1 MKLSLTEI
9 LVDTPVFVLPI
20 IIPTSL
26 GLGDQNIEL
35 TLANNC
41 ISLFLAGK
49 NGIETLQVNR
59 LSFLKKQNF

>member
-9 LVDTPVFVLPI
+9 LVDTPVFVCPI

-26 GLGDQNIEL
+26 GLGHQNIKL

-59 LSFLKKQNF
+59 LSIL